1 MQESSSQTGTHAQPG
16 MPFIE
21 FVIMIAALMA
31 LNALAMDVMLPALPE
46 IGDALNILH
55 ENDRQ
60 QVLVAYL
67 VGFGG
72 AQLFYGP
79 ITDAFGRRTVLLG
92 GLALY
97 AAASVVSLMS
107 QTLDQLLLARVLQ
120 GVGCAATR
128 VIAVS
133 VVRDCYTG
141 RQMGKVMS
149 LVMMIFMAVPIIAPS
164 IGQAILLVAGWRWI
178 FTMLLFA
185 GVVMLLWCAIR
196 LRETL
201 PREYRQVLNVTA
213 ITKAY
218 WTTLRTRE
226 SIGYT
231 LALTFVFGGLFAFIT
246 MSQQIFVEI
255 FDLGV
260 WFPIV
265 FSAIAIAMSVS
276 SYMNARLVEAIGM
289 RRLSHAATLAFMGF
303 GILLFA
309 LATAGV
315 EDFWTFTLISG
326 ALMACF
332 GFIGAN
338 YNTMAMEP
346 LGDIAGTASSVIGFI
361 TTLGG
366 AILGYVMGQ
375 YFDGTIQPLGF
386 AFAVYG
392 LCALACVVYAEKGRM
407 FHAHHQPPGPGHQ
420 PKPE

>member
-46 IGDALNILH
+46 IGHALNIVH

-149 LVMMIFMAVPIIAPS
+149 LVMMIFMAVPIVAPS

-201 PREYRQVLNVTA
+201 PRESRQVLNVTA
-213 ITKAY
+213 ITRAY
-218 WTTLRTRE
+218 WMTLRTRE

-315 EDFWTFTLISG
+315 ENFWTFTLISG

-375 YFDGTIQPLGF
+375 LFNGTTQPLGF

-392 LCALACVVYAEKGRM
+392 LFALACVVYAEKGRM
-407 FHAHHQPPGPGHQ
+407 FHAHHPTPGSDQQ
-420 PKPE
+420 PKPK